1 VRRNAGLGVIVAFV
15 LAAVAA
21 PAAAPAA
28 PAAQGDDPPPAGK
41 EKQKEPLPASTVVVL
56 EDQGVIPPG
65 SFAGFRHTC
74 PARAPNPVGG
84 TYGPPDGV
92 QPAGQ
97 FLLAGSYPV
106 GRRAWHVRMRNVT
119 PLPQPFFAGT
129 VCVGSSEPFAY
140 PRTTGVAP
148 PGSDSGVN
156 VSCPPRAPRAIGG
169 FFRPQNPADL
179 GQIIADSAF
188 RTTEGWDIGVRSI
201 VPLPKGYVA
210 GAVCVGSG
218 LRTVTVSRVRTIA
231 SGASVQTTLRCPAR
245 APQPVTSVYAAADA
259 AAAGQIVATDGFR
272 TGARTWNTGVRN
284 VSVAPQRSG
293 VGVICVR

>member
-1 VRRNAGLGVIVAFV
+1 VRRNAGLGVIVALV
-15 LAAVAA
+15 AALAA

-28 PAAQGDDPPPAGK
+28 QDDPSPGAK
-41 EKQKEPLPASTVVVL
+41 KEPPPASTVVVV
-56 EDQGVIPPG
+56 EDQGIIRPG
-65 SFAGFRHTC
+65 TFAGFRHTC

-106 GRRAWHVRMRNVT
+106 SRRAWRVQLRNVT

-129 VCVGSSEPFAY
+129 VCVGSAEPFAY

-156 VSCPPRAPRAIGG
+156 VSCPRRAPRAIGG
-169 FFRPQNPADL
+169 FFRTQNPADL
-179 GQIIADSAF
+179 GQIVADSAF
-188 RTTEGWDIGVRSI
+188 RTSEGWDIGVRSV

-210 GAVCVGSG
+210 GAVCVGSR

-231 SGASVQTTLRCPAR
+231 SGAGVHTTLTCPAR
-245 APQPVTSVYAAADA
+245 TPQPVTSVYAAADA
-259 AAAGQIVATDGFR
+259 AAAGQILATDGFR

-284 VSVAPQRSG
+284 VSIAPQRGG

>member
-1 VRRNAGLGVIVAFV
+1 MRRNAGLGLIVAFV
-15 LAAVAA
+15 LAAVVV
-21 PAAAPAA
+21 PGVA
-28 PAAQGDDPPPAGK
+28 PAAQGDDPPPAAEK
-41 EKQKEPLPASTVVVL
+41 EDKQKEPLPPSTVVVL
-56 EDQGVIPPG
+56 EDQGVIAPG

-97 FLLAGSYPV
+97 FVLAGSYPV
-106 GRRAWHVRMRNVT
+106 GRRAWHVRLRNVT

-140 PRTTGVAP
+140 PRTTGVAQ

-156 VSCPPRAPRAIGG
+156 VSCPRRAPRAIGG

-188 RTTEGWDIGVRSI
+188 RTSEGWDIGVRSI

-218 LRTVTVSRVRTIA
+218 LRTVAVSRVRTIT

-245 APQPVTSVYAAADA
+245 APQPITSVFAAADA

-284 VSVAPQRSG
+284 VSIAPQRGG

>member
-1 VRRNAGLGVIVAFV
+1 VRRNAGLGLIVAFV
-15 LAAVAA
+15 IAAVAV
-21 PAAAPAA
+21 PGVA
-28 PAAQGDDPPPAGK
+28 PAAQGDDPPPAAEK
-41 EKQKEPLPASTVVVL
+41 EKQKEPLPPATVVVL

-97 FLLAGSYPV
+97 FVLAGSYPV
-106 GRRAWHVRMRNVT
+106 GRRAWHVRLRNVT

-156 VSCPPRAPRAIGG
+156 VSCPRRAPRAIGG

-179 GQIIADSAF
+179 GQIFADSAF
-188 RTTEGWDIGVRSI
+188 RTREGWDIGVRSI
-201 VPLPKGYVA
+201 VLLPKGYVA
-210 GAVCVGSG
+210 GAVCVGSA
-218 LRTVTVSRVRTIA
+218 LRTVAVSRVRTIA
-231 SGASVQTTLRCPAR
+231 SGASVQSTLRCPAR
-245 APQPVTSVYAAADA
+245 APQPVTSVFAAADA

-284 VSVAPQRSG
+284 VSVAPQRG
-293 VGVICVR
+293 AVGVICVR